1 MKSCWKDNWFGKTDV
16 LEEYPAAVPLNPHKF
31 YMTLPENQL

>member
-16 LEEYPAAVPLNPHKF
+16 LEENPCSSS
-31 YMTLPENQL
+31 T